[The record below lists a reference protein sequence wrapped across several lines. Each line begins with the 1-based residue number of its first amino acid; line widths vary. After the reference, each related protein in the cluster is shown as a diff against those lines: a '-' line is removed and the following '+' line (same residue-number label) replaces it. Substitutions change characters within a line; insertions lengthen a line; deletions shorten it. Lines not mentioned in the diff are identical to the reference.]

1 MKKIFMTLGLAGL
14 MMLGAC
20 GSKNAE
26 NANADTDT
34 IIEETVTVQIAP
46 PASVASAAELRQ
58 TLEQNG
64 WKIDDKGNIVDSTNT
79 LFRSAYLVMTFGD
92 AAKAYGSSYKETM
105 EGYGKS
111 FSDAVKSAG
120 SEVGAAAEAAVQQAK
135 EKTSEAVETAKEKT
149 SEAMQT
155 AKDKAAQG
163 VQNAKEKAGQAAQD
177 AGNAVNNLLNK

>member
-46 PASVASAAELRQ
+46 PASVAS
-58 TLEQNG
+58 
-64 WKIDDKGNIVDSTNT
+64 
-79 LFRSAYLVMTFGD
+79 
-92 AAKAYGSSYKETM
+92 
-105 EGYGKS
+105 
-111 FSDAVKSAG
+111 
-120 SEVGAAAEAAVQQAK
+120 AAEAAVQQAK